1 MKSLVALWVVSLS
14 SSALAVSFDCTKAST
29 FVEKTIC
36 SDPLLGKL
44 DDALSKNYKQ
54 MLVTDFGGSVV
65 DLRNEQRQWVSSRNK
80 CTTRECLIAAY
91 KNRIDETCDY
101 GVVSGVHPDCVHAE
115 DLESPPAAELG
126 GDQEVLAPVHI
137 AANSQQ
143 PQFYSKWK
151 DNTGTVITCAEEE
164 AKCFSRV
171 MDDPNIGAVLK
182 VYTDGRKLSYG
193 GAANVY
199 ILDAN
204 LTDEEILNNPQAVID
219 RINSQEAAE
228 DPINKEKEC
237 LRALAVGM
245 TEKDALRCGKP
256 THQFHSTDGPAAL
269 EYLFGEDGS
278 EGFKVVMRD
287 GQIKE
292 VQESK

>member
-1 MKSLVALWVVSLS
+1 MKLLVALWVVSLS
-14 SSALAVSFDCTKAST
+14 SSASAVSFDSTKAST

-54 MLVTDFGGSVV
+54 MIVTDFGGSVI

-80 CTTRECLIAAY
+80 CATRECLLVAY
-91 KNRIDETCDY
+91 KKRIDETCDY

-115 DLESPPAAELG
+115 DLESPPAADLG
-126 GDQEVLAPVHI
+126 GNQEVLAPAHI

-151 DNTGTVITCAEEE
+151 DNTGTVITCAEKE

-171 MDDPNIGAVLK
+171 MDDPKIGAVLR

-204 LTDEEILNNPQAVID
+204 LTDEEILNDPQAVID
-219 RINSQEAAE
+219 RINAQEAAE

-237 LRALAVGM
+237 LATLKVGM
-245 TEKDALRCGKP
+245 TEEDALHCGKP
-256 THQFHSTDGPAAL
+256 THQLHRTDGAAVL
-269 EYLFGEDGS
+269 EYLFGAYGS
-278 EGFKVVMRD
+278 EGFTVVMRNS
-287 GQIKE
+287 QIRE
-292 VQESK
+292 VQKFK